1 MITLGIDAHK
11 RTHTVVAV
19 DALGRQL
26 GAKTTNATTS
36 ADHLAII
43 RWADQFGTERCW
55 AVEDCRH
62 LSRRLERDMLA
73 AGERIVR
80 VPPKLMAHARDSART
95 YGKSDPIDALAVA
108 RAALR
113 EPNLPTARLDGPA
126 RELRLLVDH
135 REDLVAERTRH
146 INRVRWHL
154 HEIDPTWDPD
164 LRALTTFKHLDIA
177 ADRLARLDS
186 VIARIAADL
195 VRRIRQLTIEINE
208 LRVELEA
215 GTETAAPNLRQIH
228 GIGPLAS
235 AKLIGEVAGAE
246 RFRTRHAFARHNGT
260 APTPVWSANNT
271 RHRLSR
277 AGNRQLNA
285 AIHRVALTQARSHD
299 EAIAFL
305 NRRTDHGATRKEA
318 IRSLKRRLS
327 DVIYRAMLADEALT
341 SNNTLRPAA

>member
-1 MITLGIDAHK
+1 MLGIDAHK

-19 DALGRQL
+19 DGLGRQL
-26 GAKTTNATTS
+26 GQKTTNATTT

-43 RWADQFGTERCW
+43 QWADQFGSERCW

-80 VPPKLMAHARDSART
+80 VPPKLMAHSRDSART

-113 EPNLPTARLDGPA
+113 EPELPTAHLDDAA

-146 INRVRWHL
+146 INRLRWHL

-164 LRALTTFKHLDIA
+164 LRALTTFKHQDIA
-177 ADRLARLDS
+177 AGRLATLGS
-186 VIARIAADL
+186 VIARVAADL
-195 VRRIRQLTIEINE
+195 VGRIRQLTVNINE
-208 LRVELEA
+208 LRAELEHR
-215 GTETAAPNLRQIH
+215 TEIAAPNLRRIH

-235 AKLIGEVAGAE
+235 AKLIGEVAGIG
-246 RFRTRHAFARHNGT
+246 RFRSRHAFARHNGT
-260 APTPVWSANNT
+260 APTPVWSGNSD

-285 AIHRVALTQARSHD
+285 AIHRAALTQARSHPS
-299 EAIAFL
+299 AIAFL
-305 NRRTDHGATRKEA
+305 SRRTDQGATRKEA

-327 DVIYRAMLADEALT
+327 DVIYRAMLADADLT
-341 SNNTLRPAA
+341 HNRHHERAA